1 MSFHYFLVG
10 VKPTDGRIT
19 AEDFAA
25 FGLDQSLSDL
35 IDADKREY
43 SAFEMSIAG
52 KTGTFLTPNVA
63 PGVSPETV
71 TYKPESQSWLQLA
84 IGENELFIGWT
95 TARPPVPTEL
105 LRPVNYSGY
114 SIDDCSNRKWT
125 TPVARSVRG
134 NVTLPSDFEFD
145 FISGDATEVLSDDF
159 DRLWNISGE
168 LYKHWNE
175 EGFELDATTIAQYA
189 LFAIGVNYRVG
200 PVEFAAFKSMGAK
213 IFDSAKASAFCLAV
227 IDLQILDDYKKK
239 LEQEISQAPENPESS
254 SSTSASGNADSGRA
268 TAPVA
273 SK

>member
-10 VKPTDGRIT
+10 VKPDDGRIT

-35 IDADKREY
+35 IDADRREY

-63 PGVSPETV
+63 PGVSPECV
-71 TYKPESQSWLQLA
+71 TYKPKIQSWIQLS

-95 TARPPVPTEL
+95 TDRPPVPTEL

-134 NVTLPSDFEFD
+134 NVTLPSDFDFD
-145 FISGDATEVLSDDF
+145 FVSGDATEVLSDDF
-159 DRLWNISGE
+159 DRLWKISGD

-175 EGFELDATTIAQYA
+175 EGFELDAASIAQYA
-189 LFAIGVNYRVG
+189 LFAISVNYRVG

-254 SSTSASGNADSGRA
+254 SLTSASGNEGSGQA